1 MCPLWHTQKREER
14 MELHK
19 LESPAPNKKTRK
31 RVGRGEGSGL
41 GKQSGKGHNG
51 QKARGSGKV
60 ALGFEGGQMPLYRR
74 IPKYGFKNFNR
85 VAYVS
90 LNLYQLAQAMDQKK
104 VGTKITFD
112 DLVKARLVDQNDK
125 VKLLAHGDFDKKI
138 SIEVHKASA
147 TAKAKIEELGGT
159 IVSLT
164 KEEAPAPAPVPA
176 KAKAKAETTEAP
188 KAQAPEGVEEEPKK
202 EVAEATPAEAPEAQA
217 PEVVE
222 EAPEASTDDADASA
236 PTTDEESKDS

>member
-1 MCPLWHTQKREER
+1 
-14 MELHK
+14 MELHN

-60 ALGFEGGQMPLYRR
+60 AVGFEGGQMPLQRR

-90 LNLYQLAQAMDQKK
+90 LNLYQLAEAMKQKK

-125 VKLLAHGDFDKKI
+125 VKLLGHGDFDKKI
-138 SIEVHKASA
+138 TIEVHKASA
-147 TAKAKIEELGGT
+147 SAKAKIEELGGT
-159 IVSLT
+159 IELLI
-164 KEEAPAPAPVPA
+164 KEEAPAPAPKAAKPA
-176 KAKAKAETTEAP
+176 K
-188 KAQAPEGVEEEPKK
+188 
-202 EVAEATPAEAPEAQA
+202 EVKAEAPEVAAEEAPVQA
-217 PEVVE
+217 EEEAPAVE
-222 EAPEASTDDADASA
+222 EAPVETPQAEATEPAVEQTPEASAEEADASEPSA
-236 PTTDEESKDS
+236 DEESKDS